1 MHCSC
6 GFCHRIR
13 QGIVLGHVA
22 GEHGRPDAVDID
34 GFANQFN
41 RKVLGELIH
50 SCLRCQVGWVV
61 IVLEDHGA
69 GHAPNV
75 DNMGW
80 VAVSVASSLHEQP
93 QAGKSK

>member
-1 MHCSC
+1 MQASNMHKQSSDSY
-6 GFCHRIR
+6 
-13 QGIVLGHVA
+13 
-22 GEHGRPDAVDID
+22 RPLVSRALTPNRSGAD
-34 GFANQFN
+34 G
-41 RKVLGELIH
+41 
-50 SCLRCQVGWVV
+50 LRCQVGWVV